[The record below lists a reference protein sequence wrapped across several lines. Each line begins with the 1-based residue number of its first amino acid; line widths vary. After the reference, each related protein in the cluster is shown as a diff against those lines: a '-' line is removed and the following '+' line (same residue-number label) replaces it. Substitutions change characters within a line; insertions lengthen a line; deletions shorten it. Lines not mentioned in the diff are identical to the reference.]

1 MAAKM
6 DEEQHLDRFDVDADY
21 EGGEWIGGEFF
32 HKGKRQKRQQTK
44 EDQIYGVFG
53 EDSGEFS
60 PFLLL
65 KRRAELGA
73 GRVGARGAHDDY
85 GGRRGGLGGR
95 RQAADYSKPVAF
107 VGGGVVQHGPQDEE
121 GPQEG
126 GRAGLGAPKGTGAGL
141 GFAPAAGAGGRGGLG
156 APSGAGAAAGPGLAP
171 AAGAGGRGGLG
182 LRHSGSAT
190 DSGGGHGGLGFQGAG
205 GSTGGTSG
213 GGSGIGGGR
222 GIGFTRPAS
231 ASRQQLSGAE
241 EEEEEEFLPT
251 AFGRRVKEAAEQ
263 RRRASEVAARVERTQ
278 TRAAAGAANV
288 GTFEV
293 HTKGIGAKLL
303 SKMGWK
309 EGQGLGRE
317 GKGISKPLEAKLRPK
332 GMGMGFGNRTEHQM
346 AGGEQLRRPGSAAG
360 EADKAEKT
368 KDETEA
374 DIARAAKA
382 WKRRNAEAR
391 VLREAEEREGGAP
404 VERATIIDM
413 RGPQARVVTNLEH
426 LNVQEEREDGNA
438 VPMPELQH
446 NLRLLVDL
454 AESDIQRLDAR
465 IRHEKDSAVIL
476 GKEQARLEDESR
488 AASESAGRLAE
499 VAEAVAA
506 AAAAGPQAGLD
517 ELEASFARLQASFR
531 EEYVMYN
538 LGVAALAAAL
548 PRLAA
553 ALRGWSPLR
562 NPRRPA
568 AAFAA
573 WRPLLQ
579 SEAAARGVLAA
590 AAGAEGLQAGRG
602 GPRRARCCWEVA
614 GDPYALLVEEL
625 VLPPLRS
632 ELTNAWDPRD
642 AASLEAFLDAWE
654 RLLPPP
660 LLHQARR
667 RRGGGGRGVMVHLVL
682 PRLRSAVQAWD
693 PLTDTVAL
701 HTWVHPWLPF
711 LGQQLEELWPV
722 IRHKFASALA
732 AWHPSD
738 GSALAILAPW
748 ARVFAPRDWEALL
761 ARSITPKLAAALQ
774 ELVINPA
781 RQELDQLHWM
791 ASLLEQ
797 YFFPKWHAVLR
808 HWLANGPDYDE
819 VTRWYLGWKALFP
832 EELLDHE
839 RMRAQM
845 AAALNAMNAA
855 ADGRPLGPAWA
866 AAPPPPGAVP
876 AYAAAAGGAGG
887 ARAAPAAPRPA
898 PAFDASRLSL
908 RELVEGFAE
917 EAGVEF
923 LPKLGRTHEGLQQ
936 PTCCPSTAAP
946 MDIAIA
952 QRGSPIEWRALMTTG
967 MEAWMD
973 RNHAGDRRRS
983 RAAVAVPEHE
993 TPIWPAP
1000 MAARQA
1006 ATCTTSLPLSR
1017 APSWVLHL
1025 AAGAPDQDAAERY
1038 VRRALERSAADW
1050 GCADASATAAAA
1062 GDASASGADN
1072 NSGPLIT
1079 IRVENANCTNPGCY
1093 THATDESYFLEVT
1106 TAGAVIHAATL
1117 VGVNWALASLAS
1129 LADGACKLACLPIH
1143 VQDRPRFGHRGLL
1156 LDTSRR
1162 WFSVQARRLPR
1173 QPLWAAH
1180 GLRAVARLL
1189 HVYDAQSQPLEVRF
1203 EPRLWQPYSP
1213 DQAYTQVSRCASV
1226 VLDAFYRRFCYE
1238 WWAARQS
1245 GDGCV
1250 RRWRAAGRDDAR
1262 ELVAYAWSRGIRVM
1276 PEFDMPGH
1284 TAVLG
1289 AQVPEIVACKDHL
1302 PWDGEGNPNVVCNQP
1317 PCGQLRLDGAGV
1329 RVATGLLQEM
1339 MGLFPNYIIATGAD
1353 EVNFNCY
1360 NNATVFRTDAPG
1372 YPAFRDA
1379 AVARLRAFQ
1388 GQVLRNLTAAGRAPG
1403 LWDESFEAWK
1413 FQGTEALPPSSV
1425 LFAWRV
1431 AEQAPDMTAAG
1442 YDVVLV
1448 PYRKWYLDYGVG
1460 RPLPAGMPPFTSW
1473 KVIYETDPLEAF
1485 DAGSGGDPRRVLG
1498 GEAAMWTEHVHP
1510 STLDYI
1516 VWPRAAALAERL
1528 WSPEETTQSVKQAE
1542 PRLKRFAAQLRA
1554 AGLRPSLLGWNG
1566 LTFRH
1571 FLVPQ
1576 ARALGGPL
1584 SKRCSLLAA
1593 PCCSHWCDT
1602 RAAPVANHAGVDY
1615 CAPAAAYRNLTLDFD
1630 ALVEDPAMGQ
1640 HDLVLRQITTRL

>member
-1 MAAKM
+1 MK
-6 DEEQHLDRFDVDADY
+6 
-21 EGGEWIGGEFF
+21 
-32 HKGKRQKRQQTK
+32 
-44 EDQIYGVFG
+44 
-53 EDSGEFS
+53 
-60 PFLLL
+60 
-65 KRRAELGA
+65 
-73 GRVGARGAHDDY
+73 
-85 GGRRGGLGGR
+85 
-95 RQAADYSKPVAF
+95 
-107 VGGGVVQHGPQDEE
+107 
-121 GPQEG
+121 
-126 GRAGLGAPKGTGAGL
+126 
-141 GFAPAAGAGGRGGLG
+141 
-156 APSGAGAAAGPGLAP
+156 
-171 AAGAGGRGGLG
+171 
-182 LRHSGSAT
+182 
-190 DSGGGHGGLGFQGAG
+190 HGGQ
-205 GSTGGTSG
+205 
-213 GGSGIGGGR
+213 
-222 GIGFTRPAS
+222 
-231 ASRQQLSGAE
+231 
-241 EEEEEEFLPT
+241 
-251 AFGRRVKEAAEQ
+251 
-263 RRRASEVAARVERTQ
+263 
-278 TRAAAGAANV
+278 
-288 GTFEV
+288 
-293 HTKGIGAKLL
+293 
-303 SKMGWK
+303 
-309 EGQGLGRE
+309 
-317 GKGISKPLEAKLRPK
+317 
-332 GMGMGFGNRTEHQM
+332 
-346 AGGEQLRRPGSAAG
+346 
-360 EADKAEKT
+360 
-368 KDETEA
+368 
-374 DIARAAKA
+374 
-382 WKRRNAEAR
+382 
-391 VLREAEEREGGAP
+391 
-404 VERATIIDM
+404 
-413 RGPQARVVTNLEH
+413 
-426 LNVQEEREDGNA
+426 
-438 VPMPELQH
+438 
-446 NLRLLVDL
+446 
-454 AESDIQRLDAR
+454 
-465 IRHEKDSAVIL
+465 
-476 GKEQARLEDESR
+476 
-488 AASESAGRLAE
+488 
-499 VAEAVAA
+499 
-506 AAAAGPQAGLD
+506 
-517 ELEASFARLQASFR
+517 
-531 EEYVMYN
+531 
-538 LGVAALAAAL
+538 
-548 PRLAA
+548 
-553 ALRGWSPLR
+553 
-562 NPRRPA
+562 
-568 AAFAA
+568 
-573 WRPLLQ
+573 
-579 SEAAARGVLAA
+579 
-590 AAGAEGLQAGRG
+590 
-602 GPRRARCCWEVA
+602 PRRA
-614 GDPYALLVEEL
+614 PL
-625 VLPPLRS
+625 VLGALVAAVVVVAWTRS
-632 ELTNAWDPRD
+632 
-642 AASLEAFLDAWE
+642 
-654 RLLPPP
+654 
-660 LLHQARR
+660 
-667 RRGGGGRGVMVHLVL
+667 
-682 PRLRSAVQAWD
+682 
-693 PLTDTVAL
+693 
-701 HTWVHPWLPF
+701 
-711 LGQQLEELWPV
+711 
-722 IRHKFASALA
+722 
-732 AWHPSD
+732 
-738 GSALAILAPW
+738 
-748 ARVFAPRDWEALL
+748 
-761 ARSITPKLAAALQ
+761 
-774 ELVINPA
+774 
-781 RQELDQLHWM
+781 
-791 ASLLEQ
+791 
-797 YFFPKWHAVLR
+797 
-808 HWLANGPDYDE
+808 
-819 VTRWYLGWKALFP
+819 
-832 EELLDHE
+832 
-839 RMRAQM
+839 
-845 AAALNAMNAA
+845 
-855 ADGRPLGPAWA
+855 
-866 AAPPPPGAVP
+866 
-876 AYAAAAGGAGG
+876 
-887 ARAAPAAPRPA
+887 
-898 PAFDASRLSL
+898 
-908 RELVEGFAE
+908 
-917 EAGVEF
+917 
-923 LPKLGRTHEGLQQ
+923 
-936 PTCCPSTAAP
+936 
-946 MDIAIA
+946 
-952 QRGSPIEWRALMTTG
+952 
-967 MEAWMD
+967 
-973 RNHAGDRRRS
+973 S

-1162 WFSVQARRLPR
+1162 WFSVQDIKTKILDPMHRSKLNV
-1173 QPLWAAH
+1173 LHW
-1180 GLRAVARLL
+1180 

-1213 DQAYTQVSRCASV
+1213 DQAYTQ
-1226 VLDAFYRRFCYE
+1226 
-1238 WWAARQS
+1238 
-1245 GDGCV
+1245 
-1250 RRWRAAGRDDAR
+1250 DDAR

-1576 ARALGGPL
+1576 
-1584 SKRCSLLAA
+1584 
-1593 PCCSHWCDT
+1593 WCDT